1 MNYPNSK
8 LNTLNWQVLKVV
20 ETESTTQKDLS
31 IPIIIEELKRLSEIG
46 HSPIEDKESSSL
58 EA

>member
-20 ETESTTQKDLS
+20 ETESTIQKDLS
-31 IPIIIEELKRLSEIG
+31 VPVILEELKRLSEIG
-46 HSPIEDKESSSL
+46 HSPIEDEESLSL
-58 EA
+58 PI